1 LRSERDR
8 INLAPVATPFC
19 AEGIQHV
26 IMPNTL
32 RQKLAA
38 GSPTIGTHYLSAD
51 PDLPEII
58 GDAGLFDYAEFAAEY
73 STFDMQLL
81 YHMARAG
88 QCAGLPLMIKLDQE
102 SQGFWAQAALG
113 AGFKAMLFT
122 DVRTAE
128 DVAACHRVIR
138 ADTPE
143 TGGLMGVKLRR
154 PLMAGYQPDA
164 YLADLASIVF
174 VIMIEKGVAVEN
186 LDEVLSAARHKGVD
200 MTQWGPADF
209 GFSRGT
215 PGLMHTPEIRLF
227 EELVIRASL
236 EHGIP
241 PRIEIA
247 EVEQA
252 KRYVDLGVRHFCI
265 GWDRYIYRT
274 ALTRIGEGMRKL
286 VEAL

>member
-1 LRSERDR
+1 M
-8 INLAPVATPFC
+8 
-19 AEGIQHV
+19 
-26 IMPNTL
+26 IMPNSL

-38 GSPTIGTHYLSAD
+38 GEPTVGTHYLSSD

-58 GDAGLFDYAEFAAEY
+58 GDSGLFDYAEFAAEY

-113 AGFKAMLFT
+113 AGFKAVLFT
-122 DVRTAE
+122 DIRCGA

-138 ADTPE
+138 ADTPDV
-143 TGGLMGVKLRR
+143 GGLMGVKLRR
-154 PLMAGYQPDA
+154 PLLSGYHPEN
-164 YLADLASIVF
+164 YLADLAAIVF
-174 VIMIEKGVAVEN
+174 VIMIEKEVAVSN
-186 LDEVLSAARHKGVD
+186 LDEVLDTARQQGVD

-209 GFSRGT
+209 GLSRGT
-215 PGLMHTPEIRLF
+215 PGLMHTPEVRPF
-227 EELVIRASL
+227 EELVIKKSI
-236 EHGIP
+236 EYGVP

-274 ALTRIGEGMRKL
+274 ALSRIGEGMRKL
-286 VEAL
+286 VETL

>member
-1 LRSERDR
+1 MT
-8 INLAPVATPFC
+8 AAF
-19 AEGIQHV
+19 EGNQLV

-32 RQKLAA
+32 RAKLSA
-38 GSPTIGTHYLSAD
+38 GSPTVGTHYLSSD

-58 GDAGLFDYAEFAAEY
+58 GDTGLFDYAEFSAEY

-88 QCAGLPLMIKLDQE
+88 QCADLPLMIKLDQE

-113 AGFKAMLFT
+113 AGFKAVLFT
-122 DVRTAE
+122 DVRSAD

-154 PLMAGYQPDA
+154 PIIAGYDPEA

-174 VIMIEKGVAVEN
+174 VIMIEKGLAVDH

-200 MTQWGPADF
+200 LTQWGPADF
-209 GFSRGT
+209 GLSRGQ
-215 PGLMHTPEIRLF
+215 PGLMHRPEIRPF
-227 EELVIRASL
+227 EELVIRKSL
-236 EHGIP
+236 EHGVQ
-241 PRIEIA
+241 PRIEIG

-265 GWDRYIYRT
+265 GWDRFIYRT
-274 ALTRIGEGMRKL
+274 GLKRIGEGMRRL
-286 VEAL
+286 IETL